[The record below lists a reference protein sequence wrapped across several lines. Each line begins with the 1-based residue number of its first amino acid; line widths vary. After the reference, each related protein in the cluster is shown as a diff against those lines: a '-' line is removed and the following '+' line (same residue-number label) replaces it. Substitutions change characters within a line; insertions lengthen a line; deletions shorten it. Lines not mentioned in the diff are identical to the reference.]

1 MMITHGGGR
10 PDGTMRWSTLTHH
23 GIRVAPEVPAGSSS
37 SSGLKIK
44 TKGGRGESI
53 SLGAEASEYLVD
65 AMRKGWFYKGML
77 LGSREAAVNFWAD
90 WSALLP
96 KSAQKHLKSLD
107 DLVASDVS
115 SVMDAA
121 YAKKEKK
128 EKSDEEKYG
137 VAWVDGNAQ
146 PIRPIGV
153 DKPGVFVGVTRY
165 KALTGRLRP
174 RITSRDVT
182 LNIGKGVKAPKG
194 PWKEVIHNPHVDWI
208 ASWRDPLTG
217 LLKYARF
224 APKSSMERESAQAR
238 FNLAREASLAIPRI
252 ARRSVALMTRP
263 GEENRRS
270 RHVGACL
277 WLIGVMGMRIGAGVV
292 AQSMAFGASTLL
304 ARHVSLVRGGKGIRF
319 QFPGKDGVPYVRTV
333 KEPPS
338 LVEVLADASVRRG
351 AGRGRKRADDALF
364 DALPS
369 KKLQGEWNTIFPG
382 MRVTSKVLRTS
393 HASSIYD
400 AEVRSLVSKGVNLR
414 DAMYIGN
421 VKVALFCNHRKVRS
435 VDEQT
440 TMEMAEM
447 AEMDL
452 AKAEALLAALKPDVV
467 KIRDQIVKPYGL
479 LLSTSRT
486 SYIDP
491 RITVAACK
499 RTGVSAGRCKTMEAS
514 WAANAPATF
523 SWAPSAFKSGIKP
536 SG

>member
-1 MMITHGGGR
+1 M
-10 PDGTMRWSTLTHH
+10 
-23 GIRVAPEVPAGSSS
+23 APEVPSG
-37 SSGLKIK
+37 SGLKIR
-44 TKGGRGESI
+44 TKGGEKI

-96 KSAQKHLKSLD
+96 KSAQEHLRTLD

-115 SVMDAA
+115 SVMDVA
-121 YAKKEKK
+121 YAKKEKEK
-128 EKSDEEKYG
+128 EKENDERYG

-182 LNIGKGVKAPKG
+182 LNIGKGVKAPSG

-304 ARHVSLVRGGKGIRF
+304 ARHVSLLHGGKGIRF

-338 LVEVLADASVRRG
+338 LVEVLADASTRRG

-400 AEVRSLVSKGVNLR
+400 AEVRSLVSKEGVNLR

-440 TMEMAEM
+440 TMDM

-499 RTGVSAGRCKTMEAS
+499 RTGALVGRCKTMEAS
-514 WAANAPATF
+514 WASNAPATF
-523 SWAPSAFKSGIKP
+523 SWAPSAFKSGIKH